1 MQSLRWLV
9 AISLL
14 LVAGFF
20 IYQWSAGVSTEEIP
34 QAAETA
40 PSPVTEGQSESIE
53 PPPSPSA
60 GGERK
65 LETEVKSNAPATGSA
80 GVVNPFMS
88 PPEGSSGQ
96 AESVD
101 QAGEEQESIPEA
113 EQSEATTRDLLKEV
127 PDSYPIENAEAYY
140 VPPEERYPG
149 NLGGPPPLKLPPINT
164 PDSADVPPPEAGG
177 DAGESSGGLAP
188 PAPF

>member
-20 IYQWSAGVSTEEIP
+20 VYQWSTGVSTDEVP
-34 QAAETA
+34 QSAETA
-40 PSPVTEGQSESIE
+40 SSPVVPEGRSERLE

-65 LETEVKSNAPATGSA
+65 PEAGVKSNAQAPESA
-80 GVVNPFMS
+80 GIVNPFVI

-96 AESVD
+96 TENAD
-101 QAGEEQESIPEA
+101 LAGEEQEPAPEA

-149 NLGGPPPLKLPPINT
+149 NLGGPPPLKLPPINA
-164 PDSADVPPPEAGG
+164 PESATSPQTEAGE
-177 DAGESSGGLAP
+177 ESSGEIAP

>member
-9 AISLL
+9 AIGLF
-14 LVAGFF
+14 LVASFF
-20 IYQWSAGVSTEEIP
+20 VYQWSTGVSTGEVP
-34 QAAETA
+34 QSAETA
-40 PSPVTEGQSESIE
+40 SSPVVPEGRSERLE

-65 LETEVKSNAPATGSA
+65 PEAEAEVRSNTPATDSED
-80 GVVNPFMS
+80 VVNPFIN
-88 PPEGSSGQ
+88 PPEGSSEQ
-96 AESVD
+96 AESAD
-101 QAGEEQESIPEA
+101 LAGEEQEPAPESG
-113 EQSEATTRDLLKEV
+113 QSETTTRDLLKEV

-149 NLGGPPPLKLPPINT
+149 TLGGPPPLKLPPINA
-164 PDSADVPPPEAGG
+164 PESAGQDS
-177 DAGESSGGLAP
+177 ESSGELAP

>member
-34 QAAETA
+34 QAVEAA
-40 PSPVTEGQSESIE
+40 PSPVVTEERSENIE

-65 LETEVKSNAPATGSA
+65 PEAEVRSNTPATGSA
-80 GVVNPFMS
+80 GVVNPFIS

-96 AESVD
+96 EESAD
-101 QAGEEQESIPEA
+101 LADEEQEPVPEA
-113 EQSEATTRDLLKEV
+113 DQSETTTRDLLKEV

-164 PDSADVPPPEAGG
+164 PES
-177 DAGESSGGLAP
+177 AGEGGEPSGDLAP

>member
-1 MQSLRWLV
+1 MQSLRWLI

-40 PSPVTEGQSESIE
+40 PSPVIEGQSENIE
-53 PPPSPSA
+53 PPSSPSA

-96 AESVD
+96 TESVD
-101 QAGEEQESIPEA
+101 QAGEEQESAPEA

-164 PDSADVPPPEAGG
+164 PDSADVPPPEVGG
-177 DAGESSGGLAP
+177 NEGGLAP